1 LDEKT
6 QREFNIGCWS
16 VALEKCKEAIAQV
29 PPNEIIVLDTC
40 NSKFNSH
47 VSMIADAKKALHK
60 VVLFFVQANVDLC
73 LERNS
78 QLSKT
83 LLCDYVDRFKS
94 SLPKYK
100 KSCDLFVVV
109 RNNGILEQ
117 LETELYD
124 VWKRL
129 CQSI

>member
-1 LDEKT
+1 
-6 QREFNIGCWS
+6 
-16 VALEKCKEAIAQV
+16 
-29 PPNEIIVLDTC
+29 
-40 NSKFNSH
+40 
-47 VSMIADAKKALHK
+47 MIADAKKALHK
-60 VVLFFVQANVDLC
+60 VVLFFVQANIDLC

-83 LLCDYVDRFKS
+83 LLCDYVDNFKS